1 MRKITILVAFVGFVA
16 LAIGPTARARS
27 VNNSDARLI
36 APRSDFSQPSPAS
49 MQNFSKDDAGRMP
62 YGPLVF
68 GKRDLGVPGHTDVTS
83 SVLPTPE
90 PASLWLLATGL
101 LGLGVL
107 GRRLKLGLS

>member
-1 MRKITILVAFVGFVA
+1 MRKITILVAFFGFVA

-27 VNNSDARLI
+27 VSNGNARFN

-49 MQNFSKDDAGRMP
+49 MQNFLNDDAGRKP

-68 GKRDLGVPGHTDVTS
+68 GRRDFGVPGHTDVTS

-90 PASLWLLATGL
+90 PASLWLFGTGL

-107 GRRLKLGLS
+107 GWRLKLGLS